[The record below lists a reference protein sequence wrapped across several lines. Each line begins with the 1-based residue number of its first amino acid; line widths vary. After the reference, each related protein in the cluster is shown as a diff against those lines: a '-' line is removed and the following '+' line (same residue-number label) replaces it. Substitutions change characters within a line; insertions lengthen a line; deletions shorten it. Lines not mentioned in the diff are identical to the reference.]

1 MLKEIC
7 KTCVL
12 GEREFVGLRF
22 EGDKPAVHFPRGYRL
37 NFSNDET
44 LRKDITLL
52 LGVLYKFAT
61 SQEGSKGISDGE
73 MLSSFPLISYQY
85 IIQDFLMHGYYI
97 EKEDEYKIA
106 KKGKIKWKQTI
117 QKVKPIAN
125 EDNFVYLDFIVKNNK
140 HKENN
145 LITKIHEF
153 CVYESFLKLGW
164 LYLNNQFLPQK
175 PTIKFNK
182 RIFKGVLERALCD
195 TFNDAKKRLFKS
207 MLNIVCNVDESISE
221 NTNITFGTNHFEF
234 VWEKIVDY
242 IFGEDNKDIYFP
254 RATWH
259 IVDGIKSES
268 SALEPD
274 TIMIKEKKVYIL
286 DAKYYKYGLTGNI
299 NDLPATASVQKQIT
313 YGDYVENKFG
323 KSKVDIYNAF
333 IMPFNKLM
341 KNDDNYK
348 FVSIG
353 TADWVNYN
361 KCASNHKYVV
371 GILADTKNL
380 IETYSRKNC
389 QEIEQLSRLIVN
401 SVENIKILF

>member
-1 MLKEIC
+1 
-7 KTCVL
+7 
-12 GEREFVGLRF
+12 
-22 EGDKPAVHFPRGYRL
+22 
-37 NFSNDET
+37 
-44 LRKDITLL
+44 
-52 LGVLYKFAT
+52 
-61 SQEGSKGISDGE
+61 
-73 MLSSFPLISYQY
+73 
-85 IIQDFLMHGYYI
+85 
-97 EKEDEYKIA
+97 
-106 KKGKIKWKQTI
+106 
-117 QKVKPIAN
+117 
-125 EDNFVYLDFIVKNNK
+125 
-140 HKENN
+140 
-145 LITKIHEF
+145 
-153 CVYESFLKLGW
+153 
-164 LYLNNQFLPQK
+164 
-175 PTIKFNK
+175 
-182 RIFKGVLERALCD
+182 
-195 TFNDAKKRLFKS
+195 
-207 MLNIVCNVDESISE
+207 
-221 NTNITFGTNHFEF
+221 
-234 VWEKIVDY
+234 
-242 IFGEDNKDIYFP
+242 
-254 RATWH
+254 
-259 IVDGIKSES
+259 
-268 SALEPD
+268 
-274 TIMIKEKKVYIL
+274 MIKEKKVYIL